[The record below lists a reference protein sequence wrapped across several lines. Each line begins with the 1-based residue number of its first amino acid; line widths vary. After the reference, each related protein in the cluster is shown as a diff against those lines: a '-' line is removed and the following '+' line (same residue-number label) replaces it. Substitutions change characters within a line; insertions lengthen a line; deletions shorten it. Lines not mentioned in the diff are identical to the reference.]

1 MSIYSNVTDHPTT
14 FYFDS
19 SERAS
24 GSNESFLSKPIS
36 LDTSNRYDSVVVS
49 QVSIPKSWYNV
60 PANFNTFILH
70 ETDTFGPMTN
80 TIITIP
86 IGNYNRISLAIVL
99 AGLLTVNSQFGKTYT
114 ISYPNVATSSDTG
127 KYTFTYTP
135 ANAGDLVVFEFD
147 AFSMFQQMG
156 FDRNSY
162 NEFDDV
168 SGTLVSTKVIN
179 FQIVSSIFINS
190 DACVEEGVLQEIHSV
205 GASPSNGYIYFQQNN
220 FDITSKQF
228 LTNTSNSWTFNLI
241 DEFERPIDLNGVA
254 WALSVIFYN
263 RSDYHQIAKEDL
275 RIRNIEKLLK
285 NEMELKK

>member
-1 MSIYSNVTDHPTT
+1 MSIYSNVSNHPTT

-24 GSNESFLSKPIS
+24 GSNESFLSKPITI
-36 LDTSNRYDSVVVS
+36 DTGNRYDSVVVS

-60 PANFNTFILH
+60 PANFNTFTLY
-70 ETDTFGPMTN
+70 ETDALGPMT
-80 TIITIP
+80 TTTITIP
-86 IGNYNRISLAIVL
+86 IGNYNRINFASVL
-99 AGLLTVNSQFGKTYT
+99 AGLLTANSQFGKTYT
-114 ISYPNVATSSDTG
+114 ISYPNVAISADTG
-127 KYTFTYTP
+127 KYTYAYTP
-135 ANAGDLVVFEFD
+135 ANPGDLVIFEFN
-147 AFSMFQQMG
+147 STNMFQQMG
-156 FDRNSY
+156 FLQASTNT
-162 NEFDDV
+162 FDDA
-168 SGTLVSTKVIN
+168 SGTLESTKVIN

-190 DACVEEGVLQEIHSV
+190 DMCVEEGVLQEIHSV
-205 GASPSNGYIYFQQNN
+205 GASPANSYIYFQQND

-241 DEFERPIDLNGVA
+241 DEFERPVDLNNVA

>member
-1 MSIYSNVTDHPTT
+1 MSIYSNVSNHPTT

-24 GSNESFLSKPIS
+24 GSNESFLSKPITI
-36 LDTSNRYDSVVVS
+36 DTGNRYDSVVVS

-60 PANFNTFILH
+60 PANFNTFTLY
-70 ETDTFGPMTN
+70 ETDALGPMT
-80 TIITIP
+80 TTTITIP
-86 IGNYNRISLAIVL
+86 IGNYNRINFASVL
-99 AGLLTVNSQFGKTYT
+99 AGLLTTNSQFGKTYT
-114 ISYPNVATSSDTG
+114 ISYPNVAISADTG
-127 KYTFTYTP
+127 KYTFAYTP
-135 ANAGDLVVFEFD
+135 ANPGDLVIFEFN
-147 AFSMFQQMG
+147 STNMFQQMG
-156 FDRNSY
+156 FLQASTNT
-162 NEFDDV
+162 FDDA
-168 SGTLVSTKVIN
+168 SGTLESTKVIN

-190 DACVEEGVLQEIHSV
+190 DMCVEEGVLQEIHSV
-205 GASPSNGYIYFQQNN
+205 GASPANSYIYFQQND

-241 DEFERPIDLNGVA
+241 DEFERPVDLNNVA